1 MPWFSECGAGTA
13 SICIPGERVSDAH
26 AQGPPIETLAGGG
39 EAQRSVC

>member
-13 SICIPGERVSDAH
+13 SICIPWERVSDAR
-26 AQGPPIETLAGGG
+26 AQGPLIETLAGGG